1 MSTKF
6 DVLLFHGKLIT
17 KGEQNVIDKI
27 AALFE
32 TNKDEHL
39 EEKQAEATT
48 VVSELLKESHE
59 FELQVGSE
67 NPVETGE
74 DKLEKE
80 KVDEVAKS
88 EDLPKE
94 LPAKS
99 TQKQSNNIIFKVKQS
114 LVKTKKAIIGKSPS
128 SKTLSFDTKVDIK
141 VK

>member
-1 MSTKF
+1 M
-6 DVLLFHGKLIT
+6 
-17 KGEQNVIDKI
+17 I

-59 FELQVGSE
+59 SELQVGSE
-67 NPVETGE
+67 KTVETGE

-114 LVKTKKAIIGKSPS
+114 LVKAKKASIGKSPS
-128 SKTLSFDTKVDIK
+128 SKTLSFDTKGDIK